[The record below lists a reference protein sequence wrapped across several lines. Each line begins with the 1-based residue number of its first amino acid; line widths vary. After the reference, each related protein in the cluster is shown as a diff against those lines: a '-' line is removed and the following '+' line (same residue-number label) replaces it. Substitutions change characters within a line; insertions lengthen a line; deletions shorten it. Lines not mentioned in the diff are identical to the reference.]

1 IYNTVNTDTKRIPF
15 LPYSSTWH
23 QVPHKR
29 ICIIVQE
36 IVKNTDTV
44 FTGSL
49 KSTGLVETN
58 EIHPMHKRST
68 RDSGNVSHLRLLRF
82 QSAKCYFSFF
92 IPHHVWAGNCNPRI
106 PQWQKNGSLN
116 L

>member
-1 IYNTVNTDTKRIPF
+1 MYHSFLFNILILELITLLLTHTKIIPF

-44 FTGSL
+44 FTG
-49 KSTGLVETN
+49 N
-58 EIHPMHKRST
+58 EVI
-68 RDSGNVSHLRLLRF
+68 SHIVILNTIYLTAAEISLRLNHQ
-82 QSAKCYFSFF
+82 QSF
-92 IPHHVWAGNCNPRI
+92 
-106 PQWQKNGSLN
+106 
-116 L
+116 